1 MENVESTQGNLKS
14 KQSTTICVTHCHV
27 VCHTW
32 VIEVRRAVGRRERQV
47 RMGVA
52 AASAAASVG
61 DPKEVVRG
69 GRVVVRQKGQRRGW
83 TQRSA
88 RRVVVAAAVFHP
100 PHQAHPCSSRSRY
113 LGARGSPFHGS
124 RARRQKHADA
134 AVIDTDNTMLRS
146 LAQLLLI
153 IRTRGGCA
161 DCSGGLR
168 WGGREPG
175 AAGAANA
182 TSEAE
187 RAAAC

>member
-1 MENVESTQGNLKS
+1 MAG
-14 KQSTTICVTHCHV
+14 
-27 VCHTW
+27 CHTW
-32 VIEVRRAVGRRERQV
+32 VKEERRAVGRRGRGRQV

-52 AASAAASVG
+52 AASVG
-61 DPKEVVRG
+61 DPEEVVRG

-83 TQRSA
+83 RQRSA

-134 AVIDTDNTMLRS
+134 AVIDTNDTMLRS

-153 IRTRGGCA
+153 IRTRGA
-161 DCSGGLR
+161 RPTAPGGFG
-168 WGGREPG
+168 GGRKPG
-175 AAGAANA
+175 ATNA
-182 TSEAE
+182 T
-187 RAAAC
+187 